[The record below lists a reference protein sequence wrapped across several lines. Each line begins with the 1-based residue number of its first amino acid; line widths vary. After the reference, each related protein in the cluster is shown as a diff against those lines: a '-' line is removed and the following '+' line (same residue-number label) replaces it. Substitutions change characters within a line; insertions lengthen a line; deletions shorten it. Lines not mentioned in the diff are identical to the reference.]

1 MRERIRDI
9 DRLRHIDECIGHVM
23 NFLEGKTFE
32 DMKNDVMCYHAVVY
46 NIMIIGEAANL
57 LTKEF
62 RKEHPDVPWREI
74 VDMRNVLV
82 HGYFTTSALFIWE
95 TYTKDLPP
103 LREQVLRYI
112 EELSDDNKAED
123 KQ

>member
-1 MRERIRDI
+1 
-9 DRLRHIDECIGHVM
+9 
-23 NFLEGKTFE
+23 
-32 DMKNDVMCYHAVVY
+32 MCFHAVVY

-62 RKEHPDVPWREI
+62 REEHPQTPWRDI

-95 TYTKDLPP
+95 TYTKDLP
-103 LREQVLRYI
+103 LLLDQVKQYI
-112 EELSDDNKAED
+112 TEISESV
-123 KQ
+123 

>member
-23 NFLEGKTFE
+23 DFLQGKTFE
-32 DMKNDVMCYHAVVY
+32 EMKNNVMCYHAVVY

-62 RKEHPDVPWREI
+62 RNEHPEAPWREI

-112 EELSDDNKAED
+112 NELSNDNETD

>member
-23 NFLEGKTFE
+23 DFLQGKTFE

-62 RKEHPDVPWREI
+62 REEHPEVPWREI

-112 EELSDDNKAED
+112 EELSDDSKAED